1 MDFSLLF
8 NGYAERHGD
17 AGWPRQRILH
27 ECLRTA
33 IRDGTLAAGTR
44 LAASRALAEELGVAR
59 NTVLYAY
66 DQLTSEGYVVSDRR
80 GTVVATL
87 TAPAAEGAAWRAPQ
101 GRAAAKAAEAARTAR
116 GGVAKAA
123 EAVEAVRGGATRAVG
138 LGAAPVSLSQRVRNL
153 RPLPGEA
160 DRMGA
165 FVPGVPALEHFP
177 ITLWRRMLER
187 ALRGMTVLQ
196 LNYGDPAGEAPLRE
210 AIADHLR
217 ASRGV
222 LCDASQVFITDGTQ
236 SSLDLCMRALAD
248 AGETIWIEN
257 PGYGGALAAARAAG
271 LAVAGIDVDD
281 DGIAPQP
288 DDWLLRPPKL
298 IYTTPSHQYPIGS
311 VLGLRR
317 RHGLIEAA
325 RAAGALIIED
335 DYDSEFRHDG
345 APLHAMQGLAP
356 DAPVVYL
363 GTFSKTMFPSLRIGF
378 VVVPAWLAGDFA
390 QMRAQ
395 SSARGRVAEQLALAE
410 FLRSGHFLRHLRRM
424 RRLYRQRRDALVA
437 ALQKH
442 LGSVATVHGGS
453 AGMHLSLRFNDAR
466 IDDVE
471 VTAQAE
477 RHGIAVNALSQHDTQ
492 GDSGWKGLMLG
503 YAQVPAEQM
512 EGLVKQ
518 LAALIHLAAYAAN
531 RSIKTPYQHARRTS
545 GRSRR

>member
-1 MDFSLLF
+1 MDFSLLID
-8 NGYAERHGD
+8 GYTEQHGQH
-17 AGWPRQRILH
+17 GWPRQRMLH
-27 ECLRTA
+27 ECLRAA
-33 IRDGTLAAGTR
+33 IRSGTLAAGTR

-66 DQLTSEGYVVSDRR
+66 EQLAGEGFVITDRR
-80 GTVVATL
+80 GTVVAPMPTASRRAP
-87 TAPAAEGAAWRAPQ
+87 APAA
-101 GRAAAKAAEAARTAR
+101 
-116 GGVAKAA
+116 VAMP
-123 EAVEAVRGGATRAVG
+123 G
-138 LGAAPVSLSQRVRNL
+138 LSQRMRNL
-153 RPLPGEA
+153 RPLPGPA

-177 ITLWRRMLER
+177 MTLWRRMLER
-187 ALRGMTVLQ
+187 ALRAMTVAQ
-196 LNYGDPAGEAPLRE
+196 LNYGDTAGELQLRT

-222 LCDASQVFITDGTQ
+222 ACEAGQVFITDGTQ

-248 AGETIWIEN
+248 DGDTIWIEN
-257 PGYGGALAAARAAG
+257 PGYGGAMAAARGAG
-271 LAVAGIDVDD
+271 LVVSGIEVDD
-281 DGIAPQP
+281 DGMAPQP
-288 DDWLLRPPKL
+288 ADWLLRPPRL
-298 IYTTPSHQYPIGS
+298 IYTTPSHQYPVGS
-311 VLGLRR
+311 VLSLRR
-317 RHGLIEAA
+317 RLALIDAA
-325 RAAGALIIED
+325 RSAGALIIED

-378 VVVPAWLAGDFA
+378 VVVPAALAEPFA
-390 QMRAQ
+390 QMREQ
-395 SSARGRVAEQLALAE
+395 SFPRGRVAEQLALAE
-410 FLRSGHFLRHLRRM
+410 FLQSGQFLLHLRRM

-442 LGSVATVHGGS
+442 LGSIATVHGGS

-466 IDDVE
+466 IDDVTI
-471 VTAQAE
+471 VGQAQE
-477 RHGIAVNALSQHDTQ
+477 RGIAVNALSTHDTYDMHDMHDKQ

-512 EGLVKQ
+512 EELVKQ

-531 RSIKTPYQHARRTS
+531 LSDPIKTPYQHARRTS